1 MKFKLNKSIIA
12 EFSAVV
18 LVALMIIGIDILVN
32 RSDHKPDTVTEKT
45 SAETV
50 LKKEETTVS
59 TTVAET
65 EPKPEFVSKKDFAQI
80 IAQYPHAYA
89 WIEIP
94 GTNIDYPI
102 IKHPED
108 NEYYLRRDAE
118 GNYSINGCIFSE
130 LYNNNE
136 FTDPITLV
144 YGHYVYEYDGF
155 KFFGGLQSMYR
166 DNLTDFGKIIVH
178 HPDKELHYEVFA
190 ALPYTPYHILYGWD
204 YTNAGHFNYFLN
216 SIKSI
221 GDYDANINM
230 DYEVAPDDR
239 LLVLSTCYNGN
250 TDRRY
255 IVVAKLVEVIGE

>member
-1 MKFKLNKSIIA
+1 LKFKIKKNMIA
-12 EFSAVV
+12 ELSAIL
-18 LVALMIIGIDILVN
+18 LVAVMVIGIDILI
-32 RSDHKPDTVTEKT
+32 RRGDHTADTVTEKN

-50 LKKEETTVS
+50 LKAETTVS

-65 EPKPEFVSKKDFAQI
+65 EPKPEFVSKKDFSQI
-80 IAQYPHAYA
+80 TASYPHAYA

-102 IKHPED
+102 IRHPED

-130 LYNNNE
+130 LYNSSD

-166 DNLTDFGKIIVH
+166 DNLTDYGKIIIH

-204 YTNAGHFNYFLN
+204 YTNAGHFNTFLN
-216 SIKSI
+216 KIKSI
-221 GDYDANINM
+221 GDFDANINM
-230 DYEVAPDDR
+230 DYEVTPDDR

-250 TDRRY
+250 TDRRF
-255 IVVAKLVEVIGE
+255 IVVAKLVEAIGE